1 MPIRDITDSDLDEL
15 LALNQ
20 DHVTELSHLT
30 REEMARLVSEAFY
43 ARRPDDGLAFLLV
56 FDQDADYGS
65 PNFLWFK
72 ARHDRFAYVDRIV
85 VSPQERGRGFARQ
98 LYEDLFEKAEAA
110 GHTRIC
116 CEVNSDPPNPGSDRF
131 HESMGFAIAG
141 DARLED
147 RGKSVRYL
155 ERVISA

>member
-20 DHVTELSHLT
+20 DHVKELSHLT
-30 REEMARLVSEAFY
+30 RDEMSRLVGEAFY

-85 VSPQERGRGFARQ
+85 VSPEERGRGFARQ
-98 LYEDLFEKAEAA
+98 LYEALFEKAEAA

-116 CEVNSDPPNPGSDRF
+116 CEVNSDPPNPGSDAF
-131 HESMGFAIAG
+131 HAALGFEIIG
-141 DARLED
+141 EARLPD
-147 RGKSVRYL
+147 RGKSVRYMTREL
-155 ERVISA
+155 A